1 MKMMRLRLART
12 AVAFVCGA
20 MVLAAEANAWVVG
33 QVAPMS
39 GAGATQGRAYAQ
51 GMRLY
56 FDQVNKAG
64 GVQGQPVQLVTVDD
78 VGHPEET
85 VDKTRKLL
93 DESKPVVL
101 AGYFGNR
108 NMAALLDSKLLDQ
121 AQISLVGYQSTDTRV
136 LSAPQVFSTRAN
148 LPEEMAKIASHL
160 ATVGITR
167 LALLHDERPDAKAV
181 TELVG
186 KAIAPSKAKLVVSAA
201 LSSGKG
207 AMDKAVSQLQKA
219 QPSAQAIL
227 VVASSPVTSAFVE
240 AYRMAGG
247 TAQIY
252 ATSEADIEQLAK
264 RLPVEFMSGLSIAQV
279 VPSPYKVTMRL
290 NKEFRDAATAA
301 GKSLTVPV
309 SYAMMEGYVNARVI
323 VEAMRRSQPV
333 SREKLAASLRGLD
346 AVDLGGY
353 WVSYRP
359 GSQAGSKFV
368 DLSIVNASGRVTQ

>member
-56 FDQVNKAG
+56 FDQINKAG

-121 AQISLVGYQSTDTRV
+121 SQISLVGYQSTDTRV
-136 LSAPQVFSTRAN
+136 LSNPQIFSTRAN

-181 TELVG
+181 AELVN
-186 KAIAPSKAKLVVSAA
+186 KAVAPSKAKLVVSAS
-201 LSSGKG
+201 LSTGKG

-219 QPSAQAIL
+219 QPSAQAVM

-323 VEAMRRSQPV
+323 VEAMRRTQPLT
-333 SREKLAASLRGLD
+333 REKLAASLRGLD
-346 AVDLGGY
+346 AFDLGGY
-353 WVSYRP
+353 WVTYRP

>member
-12 AVAFVCGA
+12 AMAFVCSA
-20 MVLAAEANAWVVG
+20 MALAAEANAWVVG

-56 FDQVNKAG
+56 FDQINKAG

-121 AQISLVGYQSTDTRV
+121 SQISLVGYQSTDTRV
-136 LSAPQVFSTRAN
+136 LSNPQIFSTRAN

-181 TELVG
+181 AELVD
-186 KAIAPSKAKLVVSAA
+186 KAIAPSKAKLVVSAS
-201 LSSGKG
+201 LSTGKG

-219 QPSAQAIL
+219 QPSAQAVM

-323 VEAMRRSQPV
+323 VEAMRRTQPLT
-333 SREKLAASLRGLD
+333 RDKLAASLRGLD
-346 AVDLGGY
+346 AFDLGGY
-353 WVSYRP
+353 WVTYRP

>member
-1 MKMMRLRLART
+1 MKMMRLHLART
-12 AVAFVCGA
+12 AVAFACGA

-136 LSAPQVFSTRAN
+136 LSAPQIFSTRAN
-148 LPEEMAKIASHL
+148 LAEEMAKIASHL

-186 KAIAPSKAKLVVSAA
+186 KAIAPSKARLVVSTA

-219 QPSAQAIL
+219 QPSAQAVL

-333 SREKLAASLRGLD
+333 TREKLAAALRGLD